1 MSKSL
6 KPVTPGDILLHEFLV
21 PLDLSQ
27 NQLARDID
35 VPPGRI
41 NEIVRARRS
50 VTADTALRL
59 GVYFGTTA
67 QFWLNLQNRYDL
79 EMAEQAF
86 DAATRKRIARRR
98 PAAE

>member
-1 MSKSL
+1 MAKSL
-6 KPVTPGDILLHEFLV
+6 NPVTPGDILLHEFLV